1 MKRNGP
7 HAPSLR
13 VVAAPRGGRIS
24 PWGGPAAKPGAP
36 APCTCARFGARR
48 ARAQRGAA
56 LLMAMLTVTLVATFA
71 AAAAWQQWR
80 ATEVEAAQRTRVQAG
95 WVLVGALDWARLILR
110 QDAMTGGADYL
121 SEPWAVPLEEARL
134 SAFLAAGQGPAGGA
148 PSHSDD
154 DDAMNASLSGRI
166 IDLQSRLNVLNL
178 VAGGTI
184 SQPAMLAFGRLFSVL
199 GLPQAELNLLAQ
211 NLQLALT
218 NQAPI
223 TAPATSAAAATSIA
237 SAATNTTASS
247 GSNDNPTAPLLPQR
261 VGQLVWLGLSPGTL
275 AALRPYITLLP
286 VPTPVNLN
294 TAGAQVL
301 YACIPGLEMADAQR
315 LVQQRQ
321 GTYFATLAAASAAL
335 GAKAGP
341 LNPTE
346 HAVSS
351 RFFEVI
357 GRFRLDQTVV
367 QERSAVQ
374 REGLAV
380 SVLWRERGVPP
391 VSADTLG
398 P

>member
-1 MKRNGP
+1 
-7 HAPSLR
+7 
-13 VVAAPRGGRIS
+13 
-24 PWGGPAAKPGAP
+24 
-36 APCTCARFGARR
+36 
-48 ARAQRGAA
+48 
-56 LLMAMLTVTLVATFA
+56 MAMLTVTLVATFA

>member
-1 MKRNGP
+1 MKT
-7 HAPSLR
+7 
-13 VVAAPRGGRIS
+13 RGT
-24 PWGGPAAKPGAP
+24 PA
-36 APCTCARFGARR
+36 
-48 ARAQRGAA
+48 QSGAA

-80 ATEVEAAQRTRVQAG
+80 ATEVESAQRTRVQAG

-134 SAFLAAGQGPAGGA
+134 STFLAAGQGPAGGA
-148 PSHSDD
+148 PGNSDD
-154 DDAMNASLSGRI
+154 DDAMNAFLSGRI
-166 IDLQSRLNVLNL
+166 IDLQSRLNVLDL
-178 VAGGTI
+178 VANGAI
-184 SQPAMLAFGRLFSVL
+184 SQPALLAFGRLFSAL
-199 GLPQAELNLLAQ
+199 GLPQSQLSLLAQ

-218 NQAPI
+218 NRTPSA
-223 TAPATSAAAATSIA
+223 TTATSATSTGSIG
-237 SAATNTTASS
+237 TNTASS
-247 GSNDNPTAPLLPQR
+247 AGSDNPAAPLLPQR
-261 VGQLVWLGLSPGTL
+261 VGQLVWLGLSPATL
-275 AALRPYITLLP
+275 TALRPYITLLP

-294 TAGAQVL
+294 TASAPVL
-301 YACIPGLEMADAQR
+301 YACIPGLEIADAQR

-321 GTYFATLAAASAAL
+321 GNYFATLAAASAAL

-341 LNPTE
+341 LNPTQ

-374 REGLAV
+374 RDGLAV
-380 SVLWRERGVPP
+380 SVLWRVRGVPP
-391 VSADTLG
+391 ASADAL
-398 P
+398 PP

>member
-1 MKRNGP
+1 
-7 HAPSLR
+7 
-13 VVAAPRGGRIS
+13 
-24 PWGGPAAKPGAP
+24 
-36 APCTCARFGARR
+36 
-48 ARAQRGAA
+48 
-56 LLMAMLTVTLVATFA
+56 MAMLTVTLVATFA

-80 ATEVEAAQRTRVQAG
+80 ATEVESAQRTRVQAS

-134 SAFLAAGQGPAGGA
+134 STFLAAGQGPAGGA
-148 PSHSDD
+148 PDDSDD
-154 DDAMNASLSGRI
+154 ADAMNAFLSGRI
-166 IDLQSRLNVLNL
+166 IDLQSRLNVLDL
-178 VAGGTI
+178 VANGAI

-199 GLPQAELNLLAQ
+199 GLPQSELSLLAR

-218 NQAPI
+218 NQTP
-223 TAPATSAAAATSIA
+223 AAAAVTP
-237 SAATNTTASS
+237 TASS
-247 GSNDNPTAPLLPQR
+247 GSTGTNTGTSSTISDNPAAPLLPQR
-261 VGQLVWLGLSPGTL
+261 VGQLVWLGLAPATL

-294 TAGAQVL
+294 TASAPVL

-321 GTYFATLAAASAAL
+321 GSYFATLAAASAAL

-341 LNPTE
+341 LNPTQ

-357 GRFRLDQTVV
+357 GRFRLDRTVV

-374 REGLAV
+374 RDGLAV
-380 SVLWRERGVPP
+380 SVLWRVRGVPP
-391 VSADTLG
+391 ASADAL
-398 P
+398 PP

>member
-1 MKRNGP
+1 MTK
-7 HAPSLR
+7 H
-13 VVAAPRGGRIS
+13 V
-24 PWGGPAAKPGAP
+24 
-36 APCTCARFGARR
+36 FR
-48 ARAQRGAA
+48 ATAQRGAA

-80 ATEVEAAQRTRVQAG
+80 ATEVESGQRTRVQAG

-110 QDAMTGGADYL
+110 QDARTGGADYL

-134 SAFLAAGQGPAGGA
+134 STFLAAGQGPGGA
-148 PSHSDD
+148 APGNSDD
-154 DDAMNASLSGRI
+154 DDAMNAFLSGRI
-166 IDLQSRLNVLNL
+166 VDLQSRLNVLDL
-178 VAGGTI
+178 VANGGI
-184 SQPAMLAFGRLFSVL
+184 SQPAMQAFSRLFSVL
-199 GLPQAELNLLAQ
+199 GLPQSELSLLAQ
-211 NLQLALT
+211 NLQLALS
-218 NQAPI
+218 NQ
-223 TAPATSAAAATSIA
+223 TA
-237 SAATNTTASS
+237 SAATTTSTTTAAS
-247 GSNDNPTAPLLPQR
+247 GSIGANAGTSSASSDNPAAPLLPQR
-261 VGQLVWLGLSPGTL
+261 VGQLVWLGLSPATL

-294 TAGAQVL
+294 TASAAVL

-321 GTYFATLAAASAAL
+321 GSYFATLAAASAAL

-341 LNPTE
+341 LNPVQ

-351 RFFEVI
+351 SFFEVI

-374 REGLAV
+374 RNGLAV

-391 VSADTLG
+391 ASADTL
-398 P
+398 PP

>member
-1 MKRNGP
+1 MTGCGP

-13 VVAAPRGGRIS
+13 VVAAPRGGWPCSGRPS
-24 PWGGPAAKPGAP
+24 AAAGDPH
-36 APCTCARFGARR
+36 ARR
-48 ARAQRGAA
+48 GVRAQRGAA

-80 ATEVEAAQRTRVQAG
+80 ATEVESAQRTRVQAG

-134 SAFLAAGQGPAGGA
+134 STFLAAGQGPAGGA
-148 PSHSDD
+148 PGDSDGAN
-154 DDAMNASLSGRI
+154 AMNAFLSGRI
-166 IDLQSRLNVLNL
+166 IDLQSRLNVLDL
-178 VAGGTI
+178 VANGAI

-199 GLPQAELNLLAQ
+199 GLPQSQLNLLAR

-218 NQAPI
+218 NQTP
-223 TAPATSAAAATSIA
+223 AAAAVTP
-237 SAATNTTASS
+237 TASS
-247 GSNDNPTAPLLPQR
+247 GSTGTNTGTSSTISDNPAAPLLPQR
-261 VGQLVWLGLSPGTL
+261 VGQLGWLGLAPATL

-294 TAGAQVL
+294 TASAPVL

-321 GTYFATLAAASAAL
+321 GSYFATLAAASAAL

-341 LNPTE
+341 LNPTQ

-357 GRFRLDQTVV
+357 GRFRLDRTVV

-374 REGLAV
+374 RDGLAV
-380 SVLWRERGVPP
+380 SVLWRVRGVPP
-391 VSADTLG
+391 VSADAL
-398 P
+398 PP

>member
-1 MKRNGP
+1 MKSGSP
-7 HAPSLR
+7 H
-13 VVAAPRGGRIS
+13 
-24 PWGGPAAKPGAP
+24 
-36 APCTCARFGARR
+36 
-48 ARAQRGAA
+48 AQRGAA

-80 ATEVEAAQRTRVQAG
+80 ATEVEAAERTRVQAG

-134 SAFLAAGQGPAGGA
+134 STFLAAGQGPAGGA
-148 PSHSDD
+148 PRDSDD
-154 DDAMNASLSGRI
+154 ANATNAFLSGRI

-178 VAGGTI
+178 VAGGAV

-199 GLPQAELNLLAQ
+199 GLPQSELSLLAQ

-218 NQAPI
+218 NQ
-223 TAPATSAAAATSIA
+223 TPATIATTSTAAVTSV
-237 SAATNTTASS
+237 SSSATNTTSSS
-247 GSNDNPTAPLLPQR
+247 GSNDNPAAPLLPQR

-286 VPTPVNLN
+286 VQTPVNLN
-294 TAGAQVL
+294 TASAEVL

-321 GTYFATLAAASAAL
+321 GSYFATLAAASAAL

-341 LNPTE
+341 LNPSQ

-367 QERSAVQ
+367 QERSVVQ

-391 VSADTLG
+391 SVPDAS
-398 P
+398 PP